1 MSETENRGSLEQ
13 KPQGPG
19 EKRKP
24 YTPPRILSYEPLE
37 AVAGLCSPI
46 GKGSPVTCPRG
57 PISS

>member
-1 MSETENRGSLEQ
+1 MSEKENRESLEQ

-24 YTPPRILSYEPLE
+24 YTPPQILSYEPLE
-37 AVAGLCSPI
+37 AFAGLCTGT

>member
-1 MSETENRGSLEQ
+1 MSEKENRGPVEK
-13 KPQGPG
+13 KPEEPIV
-19 EKRKP
+19 KRKP

-37 AVAGLCSPI
+37 AVAGLCRPI